1 YRLDTGDP
9 DAYVLKEPEGTPID
23 ESNFYNR
30 EWLPRL
36 ERLKIRRG
44 PFNNTRHSYTS
55 FMLSSGVKLA
65 FVSAQTGDSIKTLES
80 HYAKY
85 IPEADTGRAA
95 VEKLITKSETE
106 VKPLDKTGTG
116 ANSPTLP
123 ENEKPLENQGLK
135 TGAGEEGR
143 TPDLMLGKHTL

>member
-1 YRLDTGDP
+1 MSSRHPRARLLTRVIFITGS
-9 DAYVLKEPEGTPID
+9 G
-23 ESNFYNR
+23 
-30 EWLPRL
+30 LPRL
-36 ERLKIRRG
+36 ERLKIRPR
-44 PFNNTRHSYTS
+44 PFYNTRHSYTS

-80 HYAKY
+80 HYTKY
-85 IPEADTGRAA
+85 IPEADTSRDA

-106 VKPLDKTGTG
+106 VKPLDKTGTD
-116 ANSPTLP
+116 ANSATLP
-123 ENEKPLENQGLK
+123 ENKKPLENQGLK